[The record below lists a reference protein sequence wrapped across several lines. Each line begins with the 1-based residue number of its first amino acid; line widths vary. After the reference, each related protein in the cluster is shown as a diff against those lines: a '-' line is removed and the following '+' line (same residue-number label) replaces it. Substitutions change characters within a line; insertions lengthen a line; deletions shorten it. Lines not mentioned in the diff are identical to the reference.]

1 MSSTGQ
7 DPAAVNELLAG
18 SMALGSTVAEAA
30 RRAGVSVSTA
40 RRRLA
45 LPEVAERVV
54 ELTHLATTSAVVD
67 LADELTKSVRF
78 LATVRDG
85 TAAGS
90 SSQLW
95 ARLQAATTL
104 ANLAIRQQAPPEP
117 EKDPA
122 TLLAERLGE
131 VLTVWSQPAP
141 EEDSPA

>member
-7 DPAAVNELLAG
+7 DSGAVNELLAA
-18 SMALGSTVAEAA
+18 SMAMGATVAEAA

-45 LPEVAERVV
+45 LPDVAERVT
-54 ELTHLATTSAVVD
+54 ELTALATTAAVVD
-67 LADELTKSVRF
+67 LALELDKSVRF

-85 TAAGS
+85 TATGS

-122 TLLAERLGE
+122 TVLAERLGE
-131 VLTVWSQPAP
+131 VLSVWSQPAP
-141 EEDSPA
+141 PEDSPA

>member
-7 DPAAVNELLAG
+7 DPGAVNELLAG
-18 SMALGSTVAEAA
+18 SMALGSTVADAA

-54 ELTHLATTSAVVD
+54 ELTALATSSAVVD

-122 TLLAERLGE
+122 TQLADRLKE
-131 VLTVWSQPAP
+131 VFDIWSQPDP
-141 EEDSPA
+141 EDSPA